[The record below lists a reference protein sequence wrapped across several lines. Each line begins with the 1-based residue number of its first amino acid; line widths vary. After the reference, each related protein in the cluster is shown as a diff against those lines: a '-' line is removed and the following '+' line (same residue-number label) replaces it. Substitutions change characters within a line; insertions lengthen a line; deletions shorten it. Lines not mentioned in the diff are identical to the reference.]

1 MPQEL
6 TPMPHSMAGRALFHQ
21 GCFSLRKAAS
31 VPQFPHLLLQAVTLL
46 LTFLK
51 QAWIRNICISQD

>member
-1 MPQEL
+1 
-6 TPMPHSMAGRALFHQ
+6 MPHSMAGRALFHQ
-21 GCFSLRKAAS
+21 GCFSLTKAAS
-31 VPQFPHLLLQAVTLL
+31 VPRFPHLLLQAVTLL